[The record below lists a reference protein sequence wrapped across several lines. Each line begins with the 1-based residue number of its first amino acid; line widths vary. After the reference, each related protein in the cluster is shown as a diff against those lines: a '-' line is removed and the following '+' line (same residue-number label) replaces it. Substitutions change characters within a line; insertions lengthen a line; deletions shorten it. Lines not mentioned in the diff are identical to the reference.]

1 MIVACTLPGMVYYE
15 PIVHTSTSRARSFP
29 PSPRRLEHKVNW
41 LTNMDKLVLCF
52 VPLVA
57 ALGRAAQH
65 ERLTACF
72 CAELVRAIA
81 VAVLLVLMHAHHPI
95 PFANG
100 LGCCGCLFVELA
112 RPACCFADRKVAALQ
127 ANDNVAVCANLPF

>member
-1 MIVACTLPGMVYYE
+1 MPLNYIEVLHDSCLHTAWHGVCE

-41 LTNMDKLVLCF
+41 LTDMDKLVLCF
-52 VPLVA
+52 VALVA
-57 ALGRAAQH
+57 ALGRATQH

-81 VAVLLVLMHAHHPI
+81 VAVLLVLIYAHHPMTSDAAGSLSG
-95 PFANG
+95 PS
-100 LGCCGCLFVELA
+100 
-112 RPACCFADRKVAALQ
+112 VA
-127 ANDNVAVCANLPF
+127 